1 MAERGTLR
9 VGSYRGAPI
18 VLHWSLALG
27 LLVFGG
33 LAIVPG
39 FWLGFTVLVLWHEIG
54 HAYLVRR
61 MGFDV
66 ERVVIHG
73 FGGFCSW
80 HGNASRLEHA
90 VIAWGGVLAQ
100 AVLLAGTLLYV
111 SVFGEPTSA
120 FGYHLQHAWVETN
133 LWIIAIN
140 LLPVAPLDGAE
151 AWQIFRA
158 MRVESVSLGQILRRC
173 LPRFTRRRRP
183 GGNDPGAGKPSGPR
197 RQPVTRGR
205 QDSERD
211 RGREGNPSPEA
222 RAAIAEALERISRQA
237 GEARRKK

>member
-1 MAERGTLR
+1 MAERGTLK

-33 LAIVPG
+33 LGIVPG
-39 FWLGFTVLVLWHEIG
+39 FWLGFTVLILWHEIG
-54 HAYLVRR
+54 HAYLVRC
-61 MGFDV
+61 MGFGV
-66 ERVVIHG
+66 ERVVVHG

-80 HGNASRLEHA
+80 QGNASRLEHA

-100 AVLLAGTLLYV
+100 AMLLGGTLLYV

-120 FGYHLQHAWVETN
+120 FGYQLQHAWVQTN
-133 LWIIAIN
+133 LWIIALN

-158 MRVESVSLGQILRRC
+158 MRVESVSFGQIVRRC
-173 LPRFTRRRRP
+173 LPRLTRRRGAGNQP
-183 GGNDPGAGKPSGPR
+183 GSGKPSVPPEQRMPR
-197 RQPVTRGR
+197 GDET
-205 QDSERD
+205 SERESKRD
-211 RGREGNPSPEA
+211 GDPSPEA

-237 GEARRKK
+237 REARRKK